1 MIPNTDWLTDGLR
14 QSSWWE
20 EKTRRLEAGEGRFNA
35 SLDAIE
41 CIEACEYGIEITR
54 SEHVLDLEPGERK
67 AGEGACYKSS
77 DG

>member
-1 MIPNTDWLTDGLR
+1 MVLLIKHSYPS
-14 QSSWWE
+14 Q
-20 EKTRRLEAGEGRFNA
+20 RLEAGEGGFKA

-41 CIEACEYGIEITR
+41 DGIEITK
-54 SEHVLDLEPGERK
+54 SEHVLDLEPGEGK